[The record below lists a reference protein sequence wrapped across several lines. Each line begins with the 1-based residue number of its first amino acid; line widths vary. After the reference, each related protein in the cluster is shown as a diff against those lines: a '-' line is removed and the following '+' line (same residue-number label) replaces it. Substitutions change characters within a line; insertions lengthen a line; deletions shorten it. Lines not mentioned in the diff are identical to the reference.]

1 LGCGDGTNLIS
12 MSWALP
18 ASEFVGIDLA
28 AEPIAAGLQMLDGLA
43 INNVRLVNGS
53 ITDIDESWG
62 AFDYIIAH
70 GFYSWVPA
78 AVRDHMMLVC
88 RKCLAPQGVAFVSYN
103 AYPGSHMRQMLREM
117 LRFHVRDVA
126 SPSERTRQATAFLS
140 LLASAQSEASPGNWI
155 LPELQRTMQHTD
167 ALLYHDDMAEVNEP
181 RYFVQFMEHA
191 TAFGLKYVGEADY
204 FEMSDHT
211 FPQHVREIL
220 DRVRS
225 NRIVHEQYL
234 DFLKGRRFRQTLLC
248 QTEAPLLT
256 EPDGAVIADYLISSS
271 AVLKQTAGKEENTT
285 VYETAKGARVET
297 DYAAGLS
304 ALEVLQ
310 LRWPR
315 PIPFSELVQDVAARL
330 RAKDVALPGDREFG
344 DELAGF
350 LLSVYSAGVVDFRT
364 HAPNVALRAGERPLA
379 SPVARWQAEHADAVT
394 AVNHVT
400 VQLGDDVARRLMQ
413 LLDGTR
419 DRELLRGELRQLL
432 KARGAF
438 PPELSEE
445 ASGELVAVELEK
457 NLQKL
462 AELGLLV
469 G

>member
-1 LGCGDGTNLIS
+1 
-12 MSWALP
+12 MSSALP

-28 AEPIAAGLQMLDGLA
+28 AEPIAAGLQMLGGLA

-53 ITDIDESWG
+53 ITDIDEKWG
-62 AFDYIIAH
+62 VFDYIIAH

-103 AYPGSHMRQMLREM
+103 AYPGSHMRQMVREM
-117 LRFHVRDVA
+117 LRFHVRDVS
-126 SPSERTRQATAFLS
+126 SPGERTRQATAFLS
-140 LLASAQSEASPGNWI
+140 LLASAQSEASPGHWM

-167 ALLYHDDMAEVNEP
+167 ALLYHDDMADINEP

-248 QTEAPLLT
+248 HAEAPLLSQ
-256 EPDGAVIADYLISSS
+256 PDGAVIAEYLISSS
-271 AVLKQTAGKEENTT
+271 AVAKPATGKDENTT

-310 LRWPR
+310 THWPR
-315 PIPFSELVQDVAARL
+315 TVPFAELMREVDARL
-330 RAKDVALPGDREFG
+330 HRKGVAPPGDAEFK
-344 DELAGF
+344 DELTGF

-364 HAPNVALRAGERPLA
+364 HAPNVALRAGECPLA
-379 SPVARWQAEHADAVT
+379 SPMARWQAEHADVVT
-394 AVNHVT
+394 ALDHAT
-400 VQLGDDVARRLMQ
+400 VQLGGDLERRLLQ

-419 DRELLRGELRQLL
+419 NRALLRGELLALL

-438 PPELSEE
+438 PPGLSEE
-445 ASGELVAVELEK
+445 ASGELVAAELEK
-457 NLQKL
+457 SLEKL